1 MRWEARHLVH
11 NDLQERLN
19 SILNKRVDRK
29 LVLGAVVNIQSR
41 DGKFSW
47 LEAAGDMEKDSQYLI
62 ASITKMYTAAAILK
76 LREEGL
82 LKLEDTI
89 SQYLPKDLLA
99 KIHVY
104 KGVDYSEDL
113 TVYQLMSHTSG
124 LPDYFDEKNST
135 GKSLYQELL
144 NSQDIDW
151 SLERIVAETKI
162 MKPHFKPG
170 ARGKAYYSDTNYEI
184 LGKIIETVTNKKL
197 NDVFTELI
205 FTPLNLK
212 STYLYQTIS
221 GDNLPKVY
229 YKNKTISTPQ
239 FLFASSAS
247 GGIVSNASENMVFM
261 KAFFNGELFPKE
273 YLPELYK
280 WNKLDLKMAGL
291 EYGCGLMRCKM
302 AKVVELFYPNL
313 ELIGH
318 AGISGSFAFYC
329 PAKELF
335 ITGTL
340 NQLARSNMPFPFMI
354 KLLHGID

>member
-1 MRWEARHLVH
+1 MVEQ
-11 NDLQERLN
+11 DLQGRLH

-29 LVLGAVVNIQSR
+29 VVFGTVVNIQSQ

-47 LEAAGDMEKDSQYLI
+47 LEAAGDMDKDSQYII
-62 ASITKMYTAAAILK
+62 ASITKMYTAAIILK
-76 LREEGL
+76 LCEESF
-82 LKLEDTI
+82 LKLEDKI
-89 SQYLPKDLLA
+89 SQYLPRDLLV
-99 KIHVY
+99 KLHVY

-144 NSQDIDW
+144 NSRDINW
-151 SLERIVAETKI
+151 SFEQIITETKK
-162 MKPHFKPG
+162 MKPHFKPE

-184 LGKIIETVTNKKL
+184 LGNIIETVTQKKL
-197 NDVFTELI
+197 TDVFTELI
-205 FTPLNLK
+205 FKPLHLK
-212 STYLYQTIS
+212 NTYVYETIT
-221 GDNLPKVY
+221 GNNPPKVY
-229 YKNKTISTPQ
+229 YKNRTISTPA
-239 FLFASSAS
+239 FLSASSAS
-247 GGIVSNASENMVFM
+247 GGIVSTASETMVFL
-261 KAFFNGELFPKE
+261 KAFFNGELFSKE
-273 YLPELYK
+273 YLPKLYK

-340 NQLARSNMPFPFMI
+340 NQLARSNMAFPFMI
-354 KLLHGID
+354 KLLHCIN